1 MALKKFK
8 EGTSARRFMTG
19 LSFEGLA
26 KKRSEKVRRTILSKK
41 SGRSGGTVSV
51 RGKGGRSKR
60 YYRQI
65 DFKRTKKDIPAR
77 VLAIEYDPNRTVN
90 IALLIYKDGE
100 KSYILA
106 PEGLKVEDEVLVSS
120 DAEVKTGNALPLTKI
135 PIGLPIHNIELT
147 PGRGG
152 QIVRSAG
159 SSAQILSKENGFAQ
173 IKLPSSEVRMI
184 SLKCYATIGQLGNLD
199 WKNVTLGKAGRS
211 RHMGR
216 KPIVRGV
223 AQNPRS
229 HPHGGGEGRS
239 GIGMSKPKT
248 FAGRSAVGKTRKK
261 GKYSDKYIIKRRS
274 K

>member
-1 MALKKFK
+1 MALKKFR
-8 EGTSARRFMTG
+8 EGTPARRFMTG
-19 LSFEGLA
+19 LSFEGLV
-26 KKRSEKVRRTILSKK
+26 KKRPEKALRAILSKK
-41 SGRSGGTVSV
+41 SGRSGGSVSV

-65 DFKRTKKDIPAR
+65 DFKRAKRDIPAR

-90 IALLIYKDGE
+90 VAFLLYKDGE

-106 PEGLKVEDEVLVSS
+106 PEGLKVGDEVLASR
-120 DAEVKTGNALPLTKI
+120 DAEVKTGNALLLAKI
-135 PIGLPIHNIELT
+135 PIGLPIHNVELT

-152 QIVRSAG
+152 QIVRAAG
-159 SSAQILSKENGFAQ
+159 GSAQILAKENGFAQ
-173 IKLPSSEVRMI
+173 IKLPSGEVRMVL
-184 SLKCYATIGQLGNLD
+184 LKCYATIGQLGNLD

-216 KPIVRGV
+216 KPKVRGV

-239 GIGMSKPKT
+239 GIGMPKPKT

>member
-1 MALKKFK
+1 MALKKFR
-8 EGTSARRFMTG
+8 EGTPARRFMTG
-19 LSFEGLA
+19 LSFEGLV
-26 KKRSEKVRRTILSKK
+26 KKRPEKALRAILSKK
-41 SGRSGGTVSV
+41 SGRSGGSVSV

-65 DFKRTKKDIPAR
+65 DFKRAKRDIPAR

-90 IALLIYKDGE
+90 VAFLLYKDGE

-106 PEGLKVEDEVLVSS
+106 PEGLKVGDEVLASR
-120 DAEVKTGNALPLTKI
+120 DAEVKTGNALLLAKI
-135 PIGLPIHNIELT
+135 PVGMPIHNVELT

-152 QIVRSAG
+152 QIVRAAG
-159 SSAQILSKENGFAQ
+159 GSAQILAKENGYAQ
-173 IKLPSSEVRMI
+173 IKLPSGEVRMVL
-184 SLKCYATIGQLGNLD
+184 LKCYATIGQLGNLD

-216 KPIVRGV
+216 KPKVRGV

-239 GIGMSKPKT
+239 GIGMPKPKT